1 VSDLP
6 GPSAAAPG
14 TSGLAA
20 ASSPLSFPGTGGSA
34 DGHTLATGVAELS
47 AELTGFAV
55 PASPGIREPL
65 PDAPGTPATAATPVT
80 AAAAAAGRTPPPGT
94 PPRQIIVPDL
104 IAAVPTGITAA
115 QLTRISKL
123 PGVRATLAVDGGQV
137 MVNGKSA
144 NVIGV
149 APQAFRSW
157 TPPQT
162 ATSVPAWTGLTRGDL
177 LASSSA
183 TGKLGIKAGSSYQV
197 AGATEVTAPL
207 GASAALS
214 VPGVDVVVN
223 MQRAAQLGL
232 IKNLAVLIN
241 APAANL
247 SDLMSQVRSVV
258 NAGGKTGQ
266 VVNLVPLVSVSS
278 LPVAPVSVSAGQV
291 PSNWLTLYKDSAALY
306 CKGLSWTVLAAI
318 GEIESGNGA
327 NEGPS
332 SAGAE
337 GPMQFL
343 PSTWAEWGIDGF
355 GRTGSPN
362 IMDPMDAV
370 PSAARM
376 LCADG
381 AASGTSGLRQAIFDY
396 NHATWYVDEVLQ
408 LATEYAQS
416 YG

>member
-1 VSDLP
+1 
-6 GPSAAAPG
+6 
-14 TSGLAA
+14 
-20 ASSPLSFPGTGGSA
+20 
-34 DGHTLATGVAELS
+34 
-47 AELTGFAV
+47 
-55 PASPGIREPL
+55 
-65 PDAPGTPATAATPVT
+65 
-80 AAAAAAGRTPPPGT
+80 
-94 PPRQIIVPDL
+94 
-104 IAAVPTGITAA
+104 
-115 QLTRISKL
+115 
-123 PGVRATLAVDGGQV
+123 
-137 MVNGKSA
+137 
-144 NVIGV
+144 
-149 APQAFRSW
+149 
-157 TPPQT
+157 
-162 ATSVPAWTGLTRGDL
+162 
-177 LASSSA
+177 
-183 TGKLGIKAGSSYQV
+183 
-197 AGATEVTAPL
+197 
-207 GASAALS
+207 
-214 VPGVDVVVN
+214 
-223 MQRAAQLGL
+223 
-232 IKNLAVLIN
+232 
-241 APAANL
+241 
-247 SDLMSQVRSVV
+247 
-258 NAGGKTGQ
+258 
-266 VVNLVPLVSVSS
+266 
-278 LPVAPVSVSAGQV
+278 GQV